1 MLLMLLNIPNSNK
14 KRVVII
20 GGGFG
25 GIQLIQ
31 TLRKAGFQIVLIDKN
46 NFHTFQP
53 LLYQVAT
60 AGLEPDSIAY
70 PLRKMFFGV
79 SDFYFRMAE
88 VKKIE
93 PEKSQVST
101 DIGDLNYDYLVI
113 ATGSQTNFFGND
125 NVEKYSMPMKTVAE
139 ALDLRSLMLQNFEK
153 ALLTKDLS
161 ERERLMNFVIV
172 GGGPTGVELAGALSE
187 LKNHVLPKD
196 YPDLDFRRMDV
207 HLLEAGPQV
216 LGPMS
221 EKSSKRSAQYLEE
234 MGVKVWLNTPVIN
247 YDGKIVKTETKE
259 LPAETLIWA
268 AGVKGTVIPGI
279 DENAIERGRYLTD
292 EFNLINGTKNI
303 YAIGDVALM
312 KTEDYPGGHPQVA
325 PTAMQQG
332 VLLGKN
338 LKRIKAGKE
347 IKPFQYKDKGSMA
360 TIGRNRAVVD
370 FNKLHFGG
378 FSGWLVWMLVH
389 LLSLV
394 GFRNKVITLLNWVW
408 NYINYDR
415 GVRLIIR
422 PFVPKSLRSE

>member
-1 MLLMLLNIPNSNK
+1 MI
-14 KRVVII
+14 R
-20 GGGFG
+20 
-25 GIQLIQ
+25 

-46 NFHTFQP
+46 NYHTFQP

-88 VKKIE
+88 VVSIE
-93 PEKSQVST
+93 QQNNRVVT
-101 DIGDLNYDYLVI
+101 DIGELEYDYLVI
-113 ATGSQTNFFGND
+113 ATGSKTNFFGNA
-125 NVEKYSMPMKTVAE
+125 NVEEHSMPMKSVSE
-139 ALDLRSLMLQNFEK
+139 ALDMRSLMLQNFEK
-153 ALLTKDLS
+153 ALLTKDLA
-161 ERERLMNFVIV
+161 ERIRLMNFVIV

-196 YPDLDFRRMDV
+196 YPDLDFRRMEV
-207 HLLEAGPQV
+207 HLLEAGPEV
-216 LGPMS
+216 LSPMS
-221 EKSSKRSAQYLEE
+221 DKSSKTSMKYLEE
-234 MGVKVWLNTPVIN
+234 MGVRVWLNTPFID
-247 YDGKIVKTETKE
+247 YDGKVVKTKTKE

-268 AGVKGTVIPGI
+268 AGVQGSVIPGI
-279 DENAIERGRYLTD
+279 AEDAIEKGRYLTD
-292 EFNLINGTKNI
+292 EFNLIKGTENI

-312 KTEDYPGGHPQVA
+312 KTKDYPHGHPQVA

-332 VLLGKN
+332 VVLGKN
-338 LKRIKAGKE
+338 LQKVKSGKE
-347 IKPFQYKDKGSMA
+347 MTPFKYKDKGSMA

-370 FNKLHFGG
+370 INSLHFAGLP
-378 FSGWLVWMLVH
+378 GWMVWMLVH

-422 PFVPKSLRSE
+422 PFVPKGQRNT